1 MSKLSEALYRK
12 FDADHVAYWV
22 LKETQTIVAFWK
34 HTTSDPRLSDEE
46 QALLRE
52 AEYVSVT
59 HLDPYFSAEEGT
71 VTVTTSE
78 GPISFP
84 FEPGSALPAVKLL
97 LDVIRYLSVSVA
109 ND

>member
-59 HLDPYFSAEEGT
+59 
-71 VTVTTSE
+71 TSE
-78 GPISFP
+78 GLISFP
-84 FEPGSALPAVKLL
+84 FEPGSALPGVKLL
-97 LDVIRYLSVSVA
+97 LDVIRYLSESVA